1 MILLK
6 NGFTAP
12 IALTVV
18 LATSCG
24 GQARPLTVTGQS
36 FQFAPKTIEVPAGQ
50 PVRLT
55 LRNPDTIEHD
65 FQVDHLPM
73 KMTASEMRHLHEEM
87 ANAPGMD
94 GAGGMDML
102 HLHSLP
108 GESHSITFTPT
119 KPGTYAV
126 YCSVPGHKDA
136 GMTATLVVR

>member
-1 MILLK
+1 MMLLK
-6 NGFTAP
+6 IGLAAP
-12 IALTVV
+12 IALSAA
-18 LATSCG
+18 LITSCG
-24 GQARPLTVTGQS
+24 GQAKLLTVTAQS
-36 FQFAPKTIEVPAGQ
+36 FQFAPKTIEVPAGP
-50 PVRLT
+50 PVKLT

-65 FQVDHLPM
+65 FQVDHFPM
-73 KMTASEMRHLHEEM
+73 KMTPSEMKHMHEEM
-87 ANAPGMD
+87 AGMPGMD
-94 GAGGMDML
+94 SAGGMDML